1 MLSTVTG
8 PVAIGF
14 GITHHCNL
22 RCPHC
27 IRDDVVGVKELD
39 PNFMLRVLAEARDL
53 FGNLTASFTGG
64 EPLLHSRWSEVI
76 DGLAAARIPYT
87 FVSNGWH
94 TASLAA
100 LLDQY
105 PPYLVRL
112 SLSGA
117 NAAVH
122 DAERGGG
129 SFSRVLMSTAIL
141 TNRRVPTVYSFL
153 IDKRTRSQ
161 LAQAYELAARMG
173 CVAIR
178 YIFPQPVP
186 ATMSRETDLSPQEW
200 RSARTELSELEA
212 KARATRL
219 IVDYGAPFVA
229 EPFLCDTMSYKR
241 IYIDVDGRMCTC
253 CQLSEY
259 GSNAEEVVAD
269 LNELSFRDAFAQYVA
284 RIEALKVISAATDA
298 HDPLA
303 DMPCLR
309 CARAS
314 GKLQWLRAFP
324 GTDWAVAGRREDEE
338 ATVVSLRY
346 SKKAKRIVVS

>member
-1 MLSTVTG
+1 LPTIVPG

-39 PNFMLRVLAEARDL
+39 PDFMLRVLGEARDL
-53 FGNLTASFTGG
+53 FGSVTASFTGG
-64 EPLLHSRWSEVI
+64 EPMLHSRWSELI
-76 DGLAAARIPYT
+76 DGLRSARIPYT

-94 TASLAA
+94 TGSLAG
-100 LLDQY
+100 LLDRY

-117 NAAVH
+117 NADVH

-129 SFSRVLMSTAIL
+129 SFGRVLLSTAIL
-141 TNRRVPTVYSFL
+141 TNRCVPAVYSFL
-153 IDKRTRSQ
+153 IDRRTRSQ
-161 LAQAYELAARMG
+161 LAEAYDLAARMG

-186 ATMSRETDLSPQEW
+186 ATMARDSDLPPQEW
-200 RSARTELSELEA
+200 REARLELAELA
-212 KARATRL
+212 ANAGATRL
-219 IVDYGAPFVA
+219 IVDYGAPFID

-259 GSNAEEVVAD
+259 GANAEEVVAD
-269 LNELSFRDAFAQYVA
+269 LHQLSFRDAFARYVA
-284 RIEALKVISAATDA
+284 RIEALKVISAPQGAN
-298 HDPLA
+298 DPLA
-303 DMPCLR
+303 SMPCLR
-309 CARAS
+309 CARAA

-324 GTDWAVAGRREDEE
+324 GTDWAVAGKREDEPT
-338 ATVVSLRY
+338 TVVPLHY
-346 SKKAKRIVVS
+346 SRKAKRIVVS